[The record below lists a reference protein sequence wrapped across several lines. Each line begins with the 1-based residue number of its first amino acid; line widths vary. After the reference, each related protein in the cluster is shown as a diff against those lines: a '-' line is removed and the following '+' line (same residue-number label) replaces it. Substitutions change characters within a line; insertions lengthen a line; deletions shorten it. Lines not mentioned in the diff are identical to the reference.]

1 MTKSV
6 SSIFN
11 YILKDPIIDFFKYHG
26 KTKGFFPDSFYNK
39 TSYSFEEFIINLG
52 YKWENKVIEYIKNK
66 INVITVEKS
75 DNALEETIK
84 LINTNTPV
92 INQGFLKNE
101 YFHGYVDLLIHV
113 DYIKEL
119 FDNVNDDI
127 FNFLERKDIK
137 YVPIDIKLSYNE
149 KNKHYNKY
157 IQTQLY
163 LYGNMLYKILG
174 KETNLIMGF
183 VISKQ
188 SLKGKIKIN
197 VLKLT
202 DYLQKDAFEA
212 YNWLERVK
220 NEGVEWDIF
229 KMQNIELYPNM
240 KNLYDSKWKNAKK
253 IIANNKNEITN
264 LYYCCSELK
273 EKCFNNKIYNF
284 KDPNFIK
291 VLESKYK
298 SNSNTL
304 QIIKDMINNKEN
316 EILKTKIK
324 IRGKILYIDIENI
337 YNHYKHILDEYNEL
351 NNELIVQ
358 IGIGFLNNENN
369 WEYKSFDSYNYSLRN
384 ENEEKIIKDFKK
396 YIEYIQNENDHITF
410 VCYTKAENKLFEKLD
425 IKNYSVIDLHEE
437 TKKLR
442 LKGLYSYS
450 LKNVIK
456 ALNERQILE
465 INYDNCEIK
474 DGISAMILVL
484 KKDKEKLNEH
494 DINELKKYNEIDC
507 RCLYE
512 LFKILFE

>member
-1 MTKSV
+1 MTNSV

-11 YILKDPIIDFFKYHG
+11 YIIKDPIVDFFNYHG
-26 KTKGFFPDSFYNK
+26 KTKGFYPDSFYNK
-39 TSYSFEEFIINLG
+39 TSNSFGEFIIDLG
-52 YKWENKVIEYIKNK
+52 YRWENKVIEHIKKK
-66 INVITVEKS
+66 IEIITVERS

-84 LINTNTPV
+84 LININTPV

-101 YFHGYVDLLIHV
+101 YFHGYVDLLIHI
-113 DYIKEL
+113 DYIKEI

-127 FNFLERKDIK
+127 IKFLERKEIK

-149 KNKHYNKY
+149 DKNKYYTKY

-183 VISKQ
+183 IISKQ

-202 DYLQKDAFEA
+202 DYLQKDALEA
-212 YNWLERVK
+212 YNWLEKVK
-220 NEGVEWDIF
+220 NEGIEWDIF
-229 KMQNIELYPNM
+229 NSKNVELYPNM

-253 IIANNKNEITN
+253 IIANHKNEITN

-273 EKCFNNKIYNF
+273 EKCFNNKVYNF

-298 SNSNTL
+298 SDCNTL

-316 EILKTKIK
+316 EILKREIK
-324 IRGKILYIDIENI
+324 IRGKIIYIDIENVH
-337 YNHYKHILDEYNEL
+337 NHYKYILDEYNEIK
-351 NNELIVQ
+351 NELIVQ
-358 IGIGFLNNENN
+358 IGIGFLNYENK
-369 WEYKSFDSYNYSLRN
+369 WIYKSFDSYNYSISN
-384 ENEEKIIKDFKK
+384 DNEEKIIQEFKK
-396 YIEYIQNENDHITF
+396 YIEYIQIEYEHITF
-410 VCYTKAENKLFEKLD
+410 VCYTKAENKLFEK
-425 IKNYSVIDLHEE
+425 IKMVNYSVLDLHEE

-456 ALNERQILE
+456 ALNERQKVE

-474 DGISAMILVL
+474 DGMSAMILVL

-507 RCLYE
+507 RALYE
-512 LFKILFE
+512 LFKILF